1 MARNI
6 PIGQILLNN
15 GNITES
21 QLLRALEFQKSTKDK
36 RLGAILVELG
46 YVTERTMLEAM
57 SERMNAPFIDILG
70 YRINPEA
77 AALLPR
83 VVAEKYNVLPI
94 DFKNEALVVAAN
106 DALDFYVFDEIKM
119 ITKMEVTIALAG
131 REDISAC
138 IQKAYSSAVID
149 QVTDRVNQEFGG
161 DEAEAEE
168 YSRESERIE
177 GTPVVQMVNM
187 LIRQASSKG
196 ASDIHVEPS
205 ERNLTIRYRVNGDLI
220 IHTILKMSVHS
231 PIVTRLKIMGG
242 MNIAEKRLPQDGK
255 CRFKKSGVNID
266 LRIST
271 MPTVFG
277 EKAVLRLLSSGLRDR
292 LLDIRNLGMTDSQA
306 EMFERMLKTP
316 NGIILVTGPTGSGKT
331 TTLYAALSHLVKQKI
346 NIITVEDP
354 VEKVIEGTS
363 QVQVNAKAGLTF
375 AKALRSLLR
384 QDPDVIMIGE
394 MRDSE
399 TAAIGVRAAITGH
412 QVLATIHTNDCA
424 SSVTRL
430 IDMGVPSY
438 MAAAA
443 LSGIVAQRLVKR
455 LCPHCKEAYR
465 PDGVERTLIGA
476 QCPEFLSRPV
486 GCERCNYTGYL
497 DRTAIY
503 EMIRVDSEFGEM
515 IAKGAGVHEL
525 RAYGRQKGNRFLKER
540 VIELALAGDTSM
552 EEVEKIVYSVEQ

>member
-1 MARNI
+1 MAKNI

-15 GNITES
+15 GDITES
-21 QLLRALEFQKSTKDK
+21 QLQRALEFQKITQDK
-36 RLGAILVELG
+36 RLGTILVELG
-46 YVTERTMLEAM
+46 YVTERSMLKAM
-57 SERMNAPFIDILG
+57 SERMDAPFIDILG
-70 YRINPEA
+70 YRINPKA

-83 VVAEKYNVLPI
+83 EVAEKYNVLPV

-119 ITKMEVTIALAG
+119 ITNMEVTIALAG
-131 REDISAC
+131 REDISSC
-138 IQKAYSSAVID
+138 IQKAYSSTVID
-149 QVTDRVNQEFGG
+149 QVTYRVNQVFGESG
-161 DEAEAEE
+161 EAEE

-187 LIRQASSKG
+187 LIQQAHGKG

-220 IHTILKMSVHS
+220 IHTTLKMTVHN
-231 PIVTRLKIMGG
+231 PIITRLKIMGG

-255 CRFKKSGVNID
+255 CRFKKSGLNID

-277 EKAVLRLLSSGLRDR
+277 EKLVLRLLSSGHQDR
-292 LLDIRNLGMTDSQA
+292 LLDIQNLGMTGSQT

-331 TTLYAALSHLVKQKI
+331 TTLYAALSHLVKRKI

-354 VEKVIEGTS
+354 VEKVIEGIS
-363 QVQVNAKAGLTF
+363 QVQVNAKAELTF

-399 TAAIGVRAAITGH
+399 TATIGVRAAITGH

-430 IDMGVPSY
+430 IDMGVPAY
-438 MAAAA
+438 MAAAS

-455 LCPHCKEAYR
+455 LCPHCKETYR
-465 PDGVERTLIGA
+465 PDGVERALFEHG
-476 QCPEFLSRPV
+476 CPEFLYRPV
-486 GCERCNYTGYL
+486 GCERCNYTGYA

-503 EMIRVDSEFGEM
+503 EMIWVDSEFGEM
-515 IAKGAGVHEL
+515 IAKGAGVHAL
-525 RAYGRQKGNRFLKER
+525 RAHGRQKGNRFLKDR
-540 VIELALAGDTSM
+540 VIELAVAGDTSVA
-552 EEVEKIVYSVEQ
+552 EVEKIVYSIEQ